1 MPDVILFDG
10 VCNFCNASIN
20 WIIDHDPDH
29 RYRFAALQSEYGQ
42 DLLQKTNRS
51 SVDFDSVILWRDDEA
66 FEKSEAALE
75 IVRHLRGW
83 SWLYGFRFVPLFIRN
98 FCYDLVARNRYR
110 LFGRTETCRIPN
122 KEERDLFL

>member
-20 WIIDHDPDH
+20 WIISHDPAR

-42 DLLQKTNRS
+42 KLLQKTNRDA
-51 SVDFDSVILWRDDEA
+51 VNFDSVILWRDGQV

-75 IVRHLRGW
+75 IARYLRGW
-83 SWLYGFRFVPLFIRN
+83 GWLYAFRFVPLFIRN
-98 FCYDLVARNRYR
+98 FFYDLVARNRYR
-110 LFGRTETCRIPN
+110 LFGRTETCRIPSQ
-122 KEERDLFL
+122 EERALFF

>member
-20 WIIDHDPDH
+20 WIISHDPAH

-42 DLLQKTNRS
+42 KLLQKTNR
-51 SVDFDSVILWRDDEA
+51 DAMNFDSVILWRDGKV

-75 IVRHLRGW
+75 IARYLRGW
-83 SWLYGFRFVPLFIRN
+83 SWLYAFRFVPLFIRN

-110 LFGRTETCRIPN
+110 LFGRTETCRIPSQ
-122 KEERDLFL
+122 EERALFF